1 MQLDAKLI
9 DGLLWLLF
17 SLAIAITYLLSFL
30 FYDKIPIFKKIGN
43 FILLLAFVNQ
53 NKRHLL
59 TFAIGMFVIVLLLAI
74 NVLTLLFS

>member
-43 FILLLAFVNQ
+43 FILLAFVNQ

-74 NVLTLLFS
+74 NVLTILFS